1 MTVDAGKSQAGSR
14 NWPVPEFFAL
24 LAAHIT
30 CRYESLI
37 TYYGVYSSSH
47 RGKLKREN
55 RGRTDRGDPGGGC
68 AGDFRYA
75 AAFKLGEMDSKICE
89 TDPLTCSE
97 CGEPMRI
104 IAFITDPLE
113 VAKIL
118 EHIGEQTSSAPP
130 LMPSRSRSLILRLRR
145 YELSIP

>member
-1 MTVDAGKSQAGSR
+1 MSRTPLSLERIHYHAEEQTVTVDAGKSQAGSR
-14 NWPVPEFFAL
+14 NWPVPELFAL
-24 LAAHIT
+24 LAAHIP

-75 AAFKLGEMDSKICE
+75 AAFKLGEIDSE
-89 TDPLTCSE
+89 NLRNGSPDLQRVRGANADHSLHH
-97 CGEPMRI
+97 R
-104 IAFITDPLE
+104 
-113 VAKIL
+113 
-118 EHIGEQTSSAPP
+118 SA
-130 LMPSRSRSLILRLRR
+130 
-145 YELSIP
+145 